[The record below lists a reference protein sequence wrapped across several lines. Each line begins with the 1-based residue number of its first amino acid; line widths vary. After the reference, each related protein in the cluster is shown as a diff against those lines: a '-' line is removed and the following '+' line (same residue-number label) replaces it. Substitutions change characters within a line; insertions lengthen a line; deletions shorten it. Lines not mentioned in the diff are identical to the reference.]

1 MKKVCTF
8 LYRAPRI
15 TLESLNLGT
24 IADSYQRVFQIE
36 REPAVGMARD
46 TRGYSF
52 AFQVLGYFTWLYGD
66 DPVKVRTFYR
76 QYLYEYVYDKV
87 WAEMSA
93 TDRRV
98 LSAMTHVP
106 GGEVKKIRDE
116 LNMETNQFNPYRMRL
131 IRKGVVDGTYYGKLR
146 FTLPLFEDYIRE
158 NGYMEDVE

>member
-1 MKKVCTF
+1 MAHEALGFAAEDCLCQFIFGV
-8 LYRAPRI
+8 LQ
-15 TLESLNLGT
+15 LNN
-24 IADSYQRVFQIE
+24 Q
-36 REPAVGMARD
+36 
-46 TRGYSF
+46 
-52 AFQVLGYFTWLYGD
+52 
-66 DPVKVRTFYR
+66 
-76 QYLYEYVYDKV
+76 V

-131 IRKGVVDGTYYGKLR
+131 IRKGVVDGTCYGKLR

-158 NGYMEDVE
+158 NGYMENVG